1 MGAVEEEKEEEKADE
16 KVRTVEGGAESPQDA
31 EMLTALRQLE
41 HMQQVRAT
49 WLNSHP

>member
-1 MGAVEEEKEEEKADE
+1 MGATEEEEEAAAGE

-31 EMLTALRQLE
+31 AMLTALRQLE

-49 WLNSHP
+49 WLNSSP